1 MNKLKIFAASAIAA
15 MGLSACNEEVNNSFV
30 TVRFSAES
38 SVDDGTKASLTP
50 MDDKTFV
57 SAWDNG
63 DVLRVDYKNDKGSGT
78 VLAKWNDSSKSFE
91 ATLPECVGCWEYN
104 AVYPAS
110 GTSDD
115 LGWGFARIQKGNS
128 YNSKYDLM
136 KGGASAENAKAG
148 KTSDGKDIVFKM
160 DRQTAIIYFHLKSEL
175 DEEVISATLK
185 MDKPIASD
193 NAGMEMCKD
202 EITITF
208 KEGTAPRASD
218 FCIWYN
224 ILPVESSFMSI
235 HIETEGH
242 TLDITHNSDT
252 SFVPGKLYKTV
263 LNEPQWVKKADSP
276 ATLSQTENILIS
288 QPWKPYDLIYYGGEG
303 ETYWEWNTEIPASAE
318 DDRLTFHKDGKF
330 ELNLGANTKIFNDM
344 GERGIHHEK
353 IVPTGEEKWSY
364 EKEGEAE
371 FIVFSNGGFPGM
383 LADNDGINGKY
394 EIRNVTANRFELH
407 YYQAAQ
413 GQSLCFVYVSE
424 NYVEESGDPELSKEN
439 VEKTLSGKTFEV
451 SAFGWCDYG
460 DNAWEY
466 FKDPV
471 PETTAEDRITF
482 NADGTL
488 VIDLG
493 EDLTIYHDNGWRTIE
508 KGWFE
513 DEKWIIAGGET
524 WAVKSDPTGVFV
536 KFDNGGFPLMLASS
550 NIEGPE
556 YNLGLDG
563 QWTVAS
569 IKEDGTIR
577 LEIYQNFNKQWFT
590 VFLSPVE

>member
-1 MNKLKIFAASAIAA
+1 MKHLLKLVTTFALGVFVVVSCQEKNNTASVEKPVVTAE
-15 MGLSACNEEVNNSFV
+15 MYSV
-30 TVRFSAES
+30 TVNSDNGEVVFKFTEPGLNPSWTVKAP
-38 SVDDGTKASLTP
+38 DGTKESFYDREITKKYEVA
-50 MDDKTFV
+50 
-57 SAWDNG
+57 G
-63 DVLRVDYKNDKGSGT
+63 IYSGT
-78 VLAKWNDSSKSFE
+78 LVAFGE
-91 ATLPECVGCWEYN
+91 GGE
-104 AVYPAS
+104 
-110 GTSDD
+110 SD
-115 LGWGFARIQKGNS
+115 
-128 YNSKYDLM
+128 
-136 KGGASAENAKAG
+136 
-148 KTSDGKDIVFKM
+148 
-160 DRQTAIIYFHLKSEL
+160 
-175 DEEVISATLK
+175 
-185 MDKPIASD
+185 
-193 NAGMEMCKD
+193 
-202 EITITF
+202 
-208 KEGTAPRASD
+208 
-218 FCIWYN
+218 
-224 ILPVESSFMSI
+224 PVEFSFNPLG
-235 HIETEGH
+235 EV
-242 TLDITHNSDT
+242 D
-252 SFVPGKLYKTV
+252 
-263 LNEPQWVKKADSP
+263 

-303 ETYWEWNTEIPASAE
+303 ETYWEWNTEIPASAA

-344 GERGIHHEK
+344 GEGGIHHEK

-577 LEIYQNFNKQWFT
+577 LEIYQNFNKQWFN